1 MWMFIIIVA
10 IAIVLISACA
20 LVLLSCADH
29 TLNCPKCGGEV
40 DYIGKTEDG
49 KYSIWECRKCGERFL
64 LESRD

>member
-1 MWMFIIIVA
+1 MWIFIIIVA
-10 IAIVLISACA
+10 VVLMFMLII
-20 LVLLSCADH
+20 LNCADH

-49 KYSIWECRKCGERFL
+49 KYSIWECRKCGEKFL